1 MPWVAIII
9 SNAFSFIA
17 LYFLY
22 RLVPLSMDERYRMP
36 VCFAFMVFPVL
47 LVCTFVAYSEALFL
61 VLTIGAYWKR
71 SKFALVAILAIGSIF
86 TRQVGAFILI
96 VFVVDMLYEY
106 WSQRDMKRALR
117 QLAATGVTAVG
128 FGALYLFYYISFG
141 NPFIVSQVYSSHWG
155 QSFTVRHVLAT
166 WASRL
171 TALSVQLS
179 QSDIYKNRRHVP
191 CHVPFAPPRRNHITP
206 IQHISPGNFD
216 TSLYSC
222 NSIGWPSC
230 AFSNA
235 AIYLKAV
242 KRRHP

>member
-1 MPWVAIII
+1 MSVIECPSA
-9 SNAFSFIA
+9 S
-17 LYFLY
+17 
-22 RLVPLSMDERYRMP
+22 
-36 VCFAFMVFPVL
+36 FMVFPVL

-61 VLTIGAYWKR
+61 VLTIGAYYYWKR
-71 SKFALVAILAIGSIF
+71 SKFALAAILAIGSIF

-179 QSDIYKNRRHVP
+179 QSDIYKNRRLDLGHVLF
-191 CHVPFAPPRRNHITP
+191 VLPPRSR
-206 IQHISPGNFD
+206 
-216 TSLYSC
+216 
-222 NSIGWPSC
+222 
-230 AFSNA
+230 
-235 AIYLKAV
+235 KAPV
-242 KRRHP
+242 QR

>member
-1 MPWVAIII
+1 VEWGMVHFYPRTGYAEFYPKLAVFPPLYPLLIKVFSLNQPAAMPWVAIII

-22 RLVPLSMDERYRMP
+22 RLVPLIMEERYRLP

-61 VLTIGAYWKR
+61 VLTIGAYYYWKR
-71 SKFALVAILAIGSIF
+71 SKFALAAILAIGSIF

-117 QLAATGVTAVG
+117 QLAATGVTTVG

-141 NPFIVSQVYSSHWG
+141 NPFIVSQVYSSYWG
-155 QSFTVRHVLAT
+155 QNFTLRHVLTT
-166 WASRL
+166 WASHL
-171 TALSVQLS
+171 TAHSVQLS
-179 QSDIYKNRRHVP
+179 
-191 CHVPFAPPRRNHITP
+191 
-206 IQHISPGNFD
+206 
-216 TSLYSC
+216 
-222 NSIGWPSC
+222 
-230 AFSNA
+230 
-235 AIYLKAV
+235 
-242 KRRHP
+242 